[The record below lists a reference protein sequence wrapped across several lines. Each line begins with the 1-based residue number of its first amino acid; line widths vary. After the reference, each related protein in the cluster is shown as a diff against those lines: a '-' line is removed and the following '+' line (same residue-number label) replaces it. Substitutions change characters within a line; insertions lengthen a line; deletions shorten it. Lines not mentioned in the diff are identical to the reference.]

1 MKLAYV
7 TTYDSTR
14 LTGSDEWS
22 GTGYHIAQALASQS
36 IDLNYV
42 GPLEDSKLF
51 KAIRKLKRHYYQFLH
66 HKNYQK
72 NPDPPTLKN
81 YARQVEQKLS
91 THKDEIVFSAT
102 VDPVA
107 YLECDR
113 PMAFWAD
120 ATFAGIA
127 DFYPQYSNLHPD
139 VIHDWHR
146 MERSAL
152 ERCQLAIYS
161 SDWAAKS
168 AIEFYDADP
177 DKVKVVPF
185 GANIKSEL
193 DLAQIKDAIEA
204 RPSDVC
210 KLLFIGV
217 EWQRKGGDV
226 AYAVAKQLNES
237 GLKTELTVVG
247 CQPEINHQPIPDFVK
262 PLGFIKKS
270 TAAGKER
277 LNRLILESHFLIL
290 PSIADCTPMVF
301 SEANSLGVPC
311 LSTNVGGIP
320 SIIHDGENGKLFA
333 PNDNPA
339 NYGEYI
345 KDLFADYAQYKELA
359 YASFNAYESR
369 LNWRVAGRTVKE
381 LLAEII

>member
-22 GTGYHIAQALASQS
+22 GTGYHIAQALESQS
-36 IDLNYV
+36 IELNYI
-42 GPLEDSKLF
+42 GPLEDSNWFQL
-51 KAIRKLKRHYYQFLH
+51 IRKLKRHYYEFLYQ
-66 HKNYQK
+66 KNYQK

-81 YARQVEQKLS
+81 YARQVEHKLS
-91 THKDEIVFSAT
+91 PQKDEIVFSAT
-102 VDPVA
+102 VDPIA
-107 YLECDR
+107 YLKCDR

-120 ATFAGIA
+120 ATFAAIA

-139 VIHDWHR
+139 VIHDWHQ

-161 SDWAAKS
+161 SDWAAQS
-168 AIEFYDADP
+168 AIEFYQADP

-185 GANIKSEL
+185 GANINSEL

-217 EWQRKGGDV
+217 EWLRKGGDV
-226 AYAVAKQLNES
+226 AYAVTKQLNET
-237 GLKTELTVVG
+237 GLRTELTVVG
-247 CQPEINHQPIPDFVK
+247 CQPEIEQPIPDFVK

-270 TAAGKER
+270 TAEGKER

-290 PSIADCTPMVF
+290 PSMADCTPMVF
-301 SEANSLGVPC
+301 AEANSLGVPC
-311 LSTNVGGIP
+311 LSTKVGGIP
-320 SIIHDGENGKLFA
+320 SIIHDDQNGKLFA
-333 PNDNPA
+333 CDA
-339 NYGEYI
+339 DSTEYCDYI
-345 KDLFADYAQYKELA
+345 QGLFSNYAQYQELA

-369 LNWRVAGRTVKE
+369 LNWRVAGEKVKS
-381 LLAEII
+381 LLNEII